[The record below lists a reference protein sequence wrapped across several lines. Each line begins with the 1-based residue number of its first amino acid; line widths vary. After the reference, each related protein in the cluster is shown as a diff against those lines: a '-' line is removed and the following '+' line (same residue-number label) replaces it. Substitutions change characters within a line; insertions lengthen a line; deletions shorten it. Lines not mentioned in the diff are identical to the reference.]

1 MTKREEEILKII
13 KENPLISQQEL
24 ADKFG
29 LTRSGVAAHIFNLT
43 KKGYIAGKGYI
54 INEPNFVT
62 VIGGVNIDILG
73 LTDTTLIQQNSNPG
87 HITFSLG
94 GAGYNIAHNLTKLAV
109 PNYFITVYGD
119 DLNGQKFEEDAQKN
133 HLAIQHSK
141 KITDKSTSSYL
152 YVNDP
157 DGTLNVG
164 VDDMGIYDDITPD
177 FLSERLATI
186 NTSAYCIID
195 TNLPEKTIDW
205 LFDNCK
211 VPIFVK
217 TVSLNKSYK
226 LQNVLSKIDT
236 LMTTDKELAMLT
248 NSSVT
253 DAKTAEK
260 SAKKLL
266 KKGIEHIYVLMP
278 HTGLFYIDNRNTKLI
293 AGIPIKRVNN
303 NGASAALTAA
313 VVDSRLN
320 NLGWEKTT
328 QIAYTAALICM
339 ESAKSVN
346 PLLSKDYLLKTVTR
360 YLES

>member
-1 MTKREEEILKII
+1 RD
-13 KENPLISQQEL
+13 S
-24 ADKFG
+24 
-29 LTRSGVAAHIFNLT
+29 
-43 KKGYIAGKGYI
+43 
-54 INEPNFVT
+54 
-62 VIGGVNIDILG
+62 
-73 LTDTTLIQQNSNPG
+73 
-87 HITFSLG
+87 
-94 GAGYNIAHNLTKLAV
+94 
-109 PNYFITVYGD
+109 
-119 DLNGQKFEEDAQKN
+119 
-133 HLAIQHSK
+133 
-141 KITDKSTSSYL
+141 
-152 YVNDP
+152 
-157 DGTLNVG
+157 
-164 VDDMGIYDDITPD
+164 
-177 FLSERLATI
+177 
-186 NTSAYCIID
+186 
-195 TNLPEKTIDW
+195 
-205 LFDNCK
+205 
-211 VPIFVK
+211 
-217 TVSLNKSYK
+217 
-226 LQNVLSKIDT
+226 SKIDT

-293 AGIPIKRVNN
+293 AGIPIKRINN